1 MGLLASSGDRDGVL
15 LLDHLACVSH
25 STAAAGRAGAGGVFG
40 SWLSKAPWAL
50 HAGSHCPHLSA
61 DRRRRGDA
69 ARACRPGLRLR
80 FPSLSG
86 ADLACGRALGSPG
99 ARASSPRRVCGGDRR
114 GGARA
119 VGMGTSPGAA
129 RAAVSFRSRGGDRP
143 LPGQPGDRGDLH
155 LARVGD
161 DDPPLFSRR
170 GAACQSR
177 RALLDRPSVAT
188 ASDFLSL
195 TKPRLSSLVLV
206 TTAGGMWLSP
216 SGLSPARQIASLLAV
231 AGLVGGANALNCFI
245 ERDVDRLMARTR
257 NRPLPAGRMDPQ
269 VALWFGI
276 LLAAVSLPTLFFE
289 ANAIT
294 ALLGCIA
301 FFTYVFVYTPLKSR
315 SYLAMLVGAVP
326 GALPPLM
333 GWTAANGTIGG
344 PGLVLF
350 AILFLWQLPHF
361 IAISLYR
368 RDEYAAAGLKSLP
381 VQRGEE
387 ASRLQLLGYTVALVP
402 VTLLPS
408 LLGIAGLFYGLLAL
422 GLGSIA
428 LGMAIHGALAKL
440 GKPWARRVFRF
451 SLLHLAILFAGLWID
466 VGLRR

>member
-1 MGLLASSGDRDGVL
+1 MN
-15 LLDHLACVSH
+15 
-25 STAAAGRAGAGGVFG
+25 
-40 SWLSKAPWAL
+40 
-50 HAGSHCPHLSA
+50 
-61 DRRRRGDA
+61 
-69 ARACRPGLRLR
+69 ARA
-80 FPSLSG
+80 LS
-86 ADLACGRALGSPG
+86 
-99 ARASSPRRVCGGDRR
+99 
-114 GGARA
+114 
-119 VGMGTSPGAA
+119 
-129 RAAVSFRSRGGDRP
+129 VS
-143 LPGQPGDRGDLH
+143 
-155 LARVGD
+155 
-161 DDPPLFSRR
+161 
-170 GAACQSR
+170 
-177 RALLDRPSVAT
+177 AT

-276 LLAAVSLPTLFFE
+276 FLAVVSLPTLFFE

-315 SYLAMLVGAVP
+315 SYAAMLVGAVP

-408 LLGIAGLFYGLLAL
+408 FLGIAGLFYGLLAL